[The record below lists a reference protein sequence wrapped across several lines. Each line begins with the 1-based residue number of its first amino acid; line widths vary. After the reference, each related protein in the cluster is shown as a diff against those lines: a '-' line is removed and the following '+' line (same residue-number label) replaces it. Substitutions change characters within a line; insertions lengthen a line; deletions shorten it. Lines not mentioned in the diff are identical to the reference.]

1 MADET
6 EPAHD
11 QDSAA
16 TVGHELEAE
25 RTTAPMSDFSV
36 RDAAF
41 GFVVMVIGVA
51 LTFGV
56 PIGIYF

>member
-1 MADET
+1 MADDT

-25 RTTAPMSDFSV
+25 RTTAPMSDFSP

-51 LTFGV
+51 VTFGV
-56 PIGIYF
+56 PLAFF

>member
-6 EPAHD
+6 EHPHD
-11 QDSAA
+11 EDSAA
-16 TVGHELEAE
+16 TVGHDLEAE
-25 RTTAPMSDFSV
+25 RTTAPMSDFAV

-51 LTFGV
+51 LAFGI
-56 PIGIYF
+56 PLAFF